1 MMIGRSLHIS
11 IIVIFFSSLFLF
23 SCCKN
28 DDKDL
33 IPCYIRIDT
42 IRLTVNPALALQEG
56 SLSNNIV
63 DAWVYVDN
71 DLMGAFELPARFPV
85 LKEGPH
91 TLTVRAGIK
100 VDGIAGSRADYPF
113 YKSYA
118 IDVTLVRDS
127 VITLSPVVQYK
138 DNTVFEWVEDF
149 ENDHSSLVKSS
160 RSDTSVLVTSDPALV
175 FEGNY
180 SGIVHLDD
188 MHTFFEALTQEAYD
202 LPQDGSKVYLEM
214 NFKTGIAFSAGV
226 FANEYNQSV
235 QQAVCILNPAQ
246 QWKKIYVDLTN
257 AVDLYYNS
265 ALDYNVFIGAL
276 YNVTVNDPVILI
288 DNLKLLH

>member
-1 MMIGRSLHIS
+1 MIGRSLHIFF
-11 IIVIFFSSLFLF
+11 IFIFFSSLFFF

-28 DDKDL
+28 DDKYL
-33 IPCYIRIDT
+33 VPCYIRIDT
-42 IRLTVNPALALQEG
+42 IRLTVNPALASQEG
-56 SLSNNIV
+56 SLSGNIV

-71 DLMGAFELPARFPV
+71 DLIGAFELPARFPV

-113 YKSYA
+113 YTSYA
-118 IDVTLVRDS
+118 RDVTLVRDS
-127 VITLSPVVQYK
+127 VITVSPVVQYK
-138 DNTVFEWVEDF
+138 DNTIFDWMEDF
-149 ENDHSSLVKSS
+149 ENGHSSLVKSS

-214 NFKTGIAFSAGV
+214 NFKTGIPFTAGV
-226 FANEYNQSV
+226 FANEYDQSV

-246 QWKKIYVDLTN
+246 QWKKIYIDLTN

-276 YNVTVNDPVILI
+276 YDGTVNDPVILI